1 MEEEYF
7 VGIDLHRQYF
17 TCYATNGKGDEILK
31 ERLSN
36 CQEAVDYL
44 VKHFPFPPKVVI
56 EATRNW
62 MWLVR
67 ALREKGCQVSLAH
80 PLKTKAI
87 ASARIKTDLLDA
99 KTLSHL
105 LRSNLVPSSYV
116 ASEEEQDNREL
127 ARGRIA
133 LVHYQTM
140 IKNRIRA
147 ILGKENLSYS
157 GSDLFGKGGRAWL
170 KKQQLP
176 ETKRKMVKIYLERLD
191 DLISAIRK
199 VDELIQEKSSR
210 LSEVKLL
217 TSIPGVGTTTAF
229 LLAAEIG
236 DIKRFNTAKQ
246 FASYFGLVPRL
257 HQSGNHQY
265 YGRITKLGNPYV
277 RWALVQ
283 TAHRLAR
290 MDRNYKWFVDRISYR
305 GGKKKAIVALAR
317 KLATIIFCILK
328 EKREYIIK
336 DYQSNYQRVGRLK
349 VCPAILPERTRKNLV
364 ALV

>member
-1 MEEEYF
+1 MEQQYF
-7 VGIDLHRQYF
+7 IGIDLHRQYF
-17 TCYATNGKGDEILK
+17 TCYATDGKGNKFLK

-44 VKHFPFPPKVVI
+44 INHFPFPPKVVI

-62 MWLVR
+62 MWLVK
-67 ALREKGCQVSLAH
+67 ALKEKGCQVNLAH

-87 ASARIKTDLLDA
+87 ACARIKTDNLDA
-99 KTLSHL
+99 KTLCHL
-105 LRSNLVPSSYV
+105 LRSNLVPASYI

-127 ARGRIA
+127 TRGRIA

-140 IKNRIRA
+140 IKNKIRA

-157 GSDLFGKGGRAWL
+157 YSNLFGKGGRDWL
-170 KKQQLP
+170 KKQPLP
-176 ETKRKMVKIYLERLD
+176 EIKRKMVEIYLERLD
-191 DLISAIRK
+191 DLIFALRK
-199 VDELIQEKSSR
+199 VDKFIQEKSSR
-210 LSEVKLL
+210 LPQVKLL
-217 TSIPGVGTTTAF
+217 KSIPGIGTTTAF
-229 LLAAEIG
+229 LLASEIG

-257 HQSGNHQY
+257 NQSGNHRY

-283 TAHRLAR
+283 ASHRLAR
-290 MDRNYKWFVDRISYR
+290 IEKNYKRFVNRIAYR

-317 KLATIIFCILK
+317 KLATIIFWVLK
-328 EKREYIIK
+328 ENREYIK
-336 DYQSNYQRVGRLK
+336 DYQSPK
-349 VCPAILPERTRKNLV
+349 VCPAILPDPD
-364 ALV
+364 